1 MAKGDKLPVVMGR
14 EKAAPGGVATLGDDG
29 VLEEAQRPKITA
41 GDNITL
47 KQEGSALEIGAVVPG
62 KNLLIN
68 WDFRKPVNRNG
79 KREYTGFG
87 YTIDRWSTEGT
98 TVKVE
103 ADGLLLENTSDTG
116 SSQFVSTFEAS
127 RLIDGQ
133 IYTASLFLKNL
144 VGSGSMVVQ
153 YREGAYT
160 YLMGAPLSDGLISV
174 SNRISTSGITILGY
188 MVRIEPNSSVK
199 LIAAK
204 LELGSVQ
211 TLARQNTD
219 GEWEIID
226 PPDYDLQYLLCS
238 QYSQSTWEWV
248 GSQHSNENLLDNS
261 RLDINQRGLSEYTN
275 YGYTVDRWALGG
287 SAKNGKY
294 TAASKTLS
302 CDATT
307 TAFIYLEQK
316 IESPS
321 RFAGKTLTLSALFG
335 SANRA
340 IVQIWRSNSS
350 GTVALAASGTWG
362 NDLFQFCSA
371 KIPNDVSDSDYIRI
385 IVQTQNSI
393 QIKAAKLELGPV
405 QTLAHKD
412 GDTWVLND
420 PPPNKALEL
429 AKCQRYQAGKL
440 YGNIRMS
447 GVWENGMDFIIPTP
461 VTMRVPPTFTNA
473 EPIVKSSALSDQ
485 SGFTFQVVVYPG
497 YIRVIASKQA
507 HGLTDAILTVNNVFL
522 DSNL

>member
-287 SAKNGKY
+287 SAK
-294 TAASKTLS
+294 TASIRLHLKHYHVMLQRLLSSIWSRRSKAHHDL
-302 CDATT
+302 
-307 TAFIYLEQK
+307 LEK
-316 IESPS
+316 RLHFP
-321 RFAGKTLTLSALFG
+321 L
-335 SANRA
+335 
-340 IVQIWRSNSS
+340 
-350 GTVALAASGTWG
+350 
-362 NDLFQFCSA
+362 
-371 KIPNDVSDSDYIRI
+371 
-385 IVQTQNSI
+385 
-393 QIKAAKLELGPV
+393 
-405 QTLAHKD
+405 
-412 GDTWVLND
+412 
-420 PPPNKALEL
+420 
-429 AKCQRYQAGKL
+429 
-440 YGNIRMS
+440 
-447 GVWENGMDFIIPTP
+447 
-461 VTMRVPPTFTNA
+461 
-473 EPIVKSSALSDQ
+473 
-485 SGFTFQVVVYPG
+485 
-497 YIRVIASKQA
+497 
-507 HGLTDAILTVNNVFL
+507 FL
-522 DSNL
+522 DRQTAQ

>member
-62 KNLLIN
+62 KIMFIN

-79 KREYTGFG
+79 VTQSVDGGYGIDLWNG
-87 YTIDRWSTEGT
+87 VYTIKNGFIHLNGGFMGQHLEDYPLNAALTFSALLLDGT
-98 TVKVE
+98 LLSGSQVLHDKTSQILFASHPEYGNNIQLIRYEDGRFMIWTAAGYE
-103 ADGLLLENTSDTG
+103 AD
-116 SSQFVSTFEAS
+116 
-127 RLIDGQ
+127 I
-133 IYTASLFLKNL
+133 
-144 VGSGSMVVQ
+144 
-153 YREGAYT
+153 
-160 YLMGAPLSDGLISV
+160 
-174 SNRISTSGITILGY
+174 
-188 MVRIEPNSSVK
+188 
-199 LIAAK
+199 IAAV
-204 LELGSVQ
+204 LEEGDHQ
-211 TLARQNTD
+211 THFRQNAD
-219 GEWEIID
+219 GDWEIID

-238 QYSQSTWEWV
+238 QYSPSTGEWV

-261 RLDINQRGLSEYTN
+261 RLDINQRELSEYTN

-287 SAKNGKY
+287 NAKNGKY

-302 CDATT
+302 CNATT

-393 QIKAAKLELGPV
+393 QIKATKLELGPV
-405 QTLAHKD
+405 PTLAHKD

-420 PPPNKALEL
+420 PPPNIALEL
-429 AKCQRYQAGKL
+429 LKCQRYYVAF
-440 YGNIRMS
+440 
-447 GVWENGMDFIIPTP
+447 ED
-461 VTMRVPPTFTNA
+461 NA
-473 EPIVKSSALSDQ
+473 FATGSEVAIYANARFALSGTKFPVKMRAVPTITIKDVRVWSGEQ
-485 SGFTFQVVVYPG
+485 YEVGNVSAFGVNAAGFTGIDSSTMKFSANH
-497 YIRVIASKQA
+497 IAYYFHYTA
-507 HGLTDAILTVNNVFL
+507 DADL
-522 DSNL
+522 